1 MMDLQERLSLTYVFI
16 AHDLAVVR
24 QIATRTAVMYLGSI
38 VETGPTATLYRRPLH
53 PYTSALLASVPKI
66 SAAGSGFA
74 ARAPITGEPPNPIN
88 PPSGCRF
95 HPRCPR
101 VQPRCREERP
111 VLGSLDSDHQVACHY
126 PL

>member
-1 MMDLQERLSLTYVFI
+1 VFI

-38 VETGPTATLYRRPLH
+38 VETGPTATLYRHPLH

-66 SAAGSGFA
+66 SAAGSGFT

-101 VQPRCREERP
+101 VQPRCKKERP
-111 VLGSLDSDHQVACHY
+111 ILGKLDSDHQVACHY